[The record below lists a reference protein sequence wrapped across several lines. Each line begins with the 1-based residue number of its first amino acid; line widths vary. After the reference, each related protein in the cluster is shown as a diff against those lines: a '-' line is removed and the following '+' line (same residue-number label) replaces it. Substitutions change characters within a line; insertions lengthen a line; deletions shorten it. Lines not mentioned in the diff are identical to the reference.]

1 MKLWLCVLSA
11 LLLAGCTAG
20 TDVPGS
26 VTPMARAHKGTED
39 ITVIIDEDILSMDT
53 VCVHPCVSSAS
64 LAIKLDDLVRFLAK
78 TGNKIC
84 IVRPQSPEEA

>member
-1 MKLWLCVLSA
+1 
-11 LLLAGCTAG
+11 
-20 TDVPGS
+20 
-26 VTPMARAHKGTED
+26 
-39 ITVIIDEDILSMDT
+39 MDT